1 MRRLFVLL
9 AAAALAASVGAAS
22 AAADPAPNPNAPI
35 QSCFGIVSGQLASS
49 EPGITGEHAS
59 SFDEPRLGIGN
70 VAKLLGFGS
79 VGELGSALAAL
90 DENPATFCP

>member
-1 MRRLFVLL
+1 MRRLITLL
-9 AAAALAASVGAAS
+9 AAVSAAAALGAAS
-22 AAADPAPNPNAPI
+22 ATAAPAPNPNAPI

-49 EPGITGEHAS
+49 QPGITGEHAS

-70 VAKLLGFGS
+70 VAKLLGLGS